1 MLKIHLR
8 GTSRL
13 SMFYFF
19 DLWPDFLTELLSFRN
34 FHQILAKKM
43 HFVMYFWPFLAIFQA
58 STLIFKYSGFFN
70 PITCIHFLKALD
82 VSFHLSYNSSV
93 YHKNCGVNNFYTRLR
108 LERHQDLRT
117 RHIYLFVCIGGLTV
131 CAGIRRRLRYSFQ
144 MKW

>member
-1 MLKIHLR
+1 
-8 GTSRL
+8 
-13 SMFYFF
+13 
-19 DLWPDFLTELLSFRN
+19 
-34 FHQILAKKM
+34 
-43 HFVMYFWPFLAIFQA
+43 MYFWPFLAIFQA

-117 RHIYLFVCIGGLTV
+117 RHI
-131 CAGIRRRLRYSFQ
+131 
-144 MKW
+144 

>member
-1 MLKIHLR
+1 MARFSYRI
-8 GTSRL
+8 T
-13 SMFYFF
+13 FF
-19 DLWPDFLTELLSFRN
+19 QEFSSN
-34 FHQILAKKM
+34 FGQKM
-43 HFVMYFWPFLAIFQA
+43 HFVMYFSPFLAIFQA

-117 RHIYLFVCIGGLTV
+117 RPNLAGWCNNWKSLKNLIVGVFETDFKQVPFVF
-131 CAGIRRRLRYSFQ
+131 R
-144 MKW
+144 